1 LKKTK
6 LLIISFIILSIVIN
20 CVSKSSVEENT
31 SKKSRDLFGAYIQ
44 RGLTKT
50 SEALTPG
57 YIIFPVPNSASTYLL
72 NRKGEVVHEWKGN
85 YAVFNQYLM
94 DDGSLYQS
102 AMDPDYPTFGFGG
115 PNGRIQKVT
124 WDNEIV
130 WDFEYAT
137 KDEIVHHDFSILP
150 NGNILALA
158 YELQSYDE
166 AFANGRKPEFIP
178 EMGPWMEK
186 IIEIEPNGNSD
197 GKMVWEWHLWDHLIQ
212 DYDENKKNYGDPAAH
227 PELLD
232 FNVGDSIPVTITK
245 DSLNI
250 LMAKGEGERNLTTNN
265 WGSDIYHFNAIVHN
279 EDLDQIA
286 FSSPELGEIF
296 IIDHS
301 PTVQEAAG
309 HSGGKMGNGG
319 DFLYRWGNPENYRKG
334 DSTDQKLFYQHDV
347 RWIEKGKQNAGNI
360 TIHNNE
366 IPMGPDSLEYSAIY
380 EIKPPIKA
388 DGSYELPPNGRFGP
402 EKLTWNYVAKDTVSY
417 YAPFVSGGH
426 RLKNGN
432 TFITEGPKGRLFEVS
447 PSGDILW
454 EYHIPFRG
462 EIRKPNGD
470 PTELLPIPFWVF
482 RATFIPAN
490 HPGLAGKELIP
501 LDPQPEAFKMPPPSD
516 KEDKKTDLDG

>member
-1 LKKTK
+1 MKKRYQLVCA
-6 LLIISFIILSIVIN
+6 LLFMGLLFN
-20 CVSKSSVEENT
+20 CSDHKSEEKDN
-31 SKKSRDLFGAYIQ
+31 SQKSRDLFGAYIP

-50 SEALTPG
+50 SEPLTPG
-57 YIIFPVPNSASTYLL
+57 YIMFPVPNAASTYLV

-94 DDGSLYQS
+94 EDGSLYQS

-115 PNGRIQKVT
+115 PNGRLQKVT
-124 WDNEIV
+124 WDSKML

-137 KDEIVHHDFSILP
+137 EDEMVHHDFSILP

-158 YELQSYDE
+158 YEIQTYDD
-166 AFANGRKPEFIP
+166 AIANGRKPELIP
-178 EMGPWMEK
+178 ELGPWMEK
-186 IIEIEPNGNSD
+186 IIEIEPQ
-197 GKMVWEWHLWDHLIQ
+197 GKSEGKIVWEWHLRDHLIQ
-212 DYDENKKNYGDPAAH
+212 DYDENKKNYGNPAEH

-232 FNVGDSIPVTITK
+232 FNVGDSIPPPITQ
-245 DSLNI
+245 DSLDI
-250 LMAKGEGERNLTTNN
+250 LIATGKEDRNLTINN
-265 WGSDIYHFNAIVHN
+265 YGSDIYHFNAIAYN
-279 EDLDQIA
+279 EELDQIV
-286 FSSPELGEIF
+286 FSSPEMGEIF

-301 PTVQEAAG
+301 PNVKEAAG
-309 HSGGKMGNGG
+309 HNGGKMSHGG

-334 DSTDQKLFYQHDV
+334 DSTNQRLFYQHDV
-347 RWIEKGKQNAGNI
+347 RWIEKGKQGASNI

-366 IPMGPDSLEYSAIY
+366 IPMGPDSLDYSAIY
-380 EIKPPIKA
+380 EIKPPMKA
-388 DGSYELPPNGRFGP
+388 DGSYELLPNGRFGP
-402 EKLTWNYVAKDTVSY
+402 EELVWNYVAKDTVSY

-426 RLKNGN
+426 RMKNGN
-432 TFITEGPKGRLFEVS
+432 TFINEGPKGRLFEVS

-482 RATFIPAN
+482 RATFIPAD

-501 LDPQPEAFKMPPPSD
+501 LDPQPGAFKMPPPPPND
-516 KEDKKTDLDG
+516 EEKEK